1 MPAYRTNSP
10 KVVSETID
18 NESVIINLDKG
29 TYYSIRGIG
38 SEIWDALRT
47 GISSEQLVEEAASH
61 SADESAAL
69 ATQSFIDQLV
79 AEELLVPAEPAET
92 GEGVRFA
99 LPYSVPALMKYSDME
114 ALLLLDPIH
123 DVDEA
128 GWPVIA

>member
-1 MPAYRTNSP
+1 MSAYRTNSP

-18 NESVIINLDKG
+18 NESVVINLEKG

-38 SEIWDALRT
+38 SEIWDALRA
-47 GISSEQLVEEAASH
+47 GIPSEQLVAEIVSH
-61 SADESAAL
+61 SADESTAL
-69 ATQSFIDQLV
+69 ATQSFIDELL
-79 AEELLVPAEPAET
+79 AEELLIPVEAAATDAE
-92 GEGVRFA
+92 VRFA